1 MIHQHAQA
9 LLQNLALERKSEEV
23 GEHPIIFVAHG
34 LGGILV
40 KRALELAAHLPVTGS
55 NEDLRS
61 IFVSTYA
68 IMFLG
73 TPHIGSDSAGFS
85 SVLQRM
91 VSALLP
97 RNTLESAS
105 QQAKLLQSNVETLQN
120 INISFLDII
129 DKFKICMVHETRPTD
144 LNGTKTIIVDPL
156 PAGRLLPDVT
166 HLGLESSHAGMSKF
180 DSKNSSGYLRVSATL
195 RLWSHEGMW
204 S

>member
-1 MIHQHAQA
+1 MIHRHAQA
-9 LLQNLALERKSEEV
+9 LLQNLALERESEEF
-23 GEHPIIFVAHG
+23 GEHPIIFVAHS

-55 NEDLRS
+55 NEELRS

-73 TPHIGSDSAGFS
+73 TPHIESDSVGFS

-105 QQAKLLQSNVETLQN
+105 QQAKLLQSNVEKLQN
-120 INISFLDII
+120 INIDFSDII
-129 DKFKICMVHETRPTD
+129 DRFKICMVHETRLTD
-144 LNGTKTIIVDPL
+144 LNGTKTIIVDPFS
-156 PAGRLLPDVT
+156 AGPLHPGVT
-166 HLGLESSHAGMSKF
+166 YFGIESSHAGMSKF
-180 DSKNSSGYLRVSATL
+180 DSNSSPGYLTVSATL
-195 RLWSHEGMW
+195 LLWSHEGMW

>member
-1 MIHQHAQA
+1 MIHQHAQT
-9 LLQNLALERKSEEV
+9 LLQNLALERKNEEV
-23 GEHPIIFVAHG
+23 GEHPIIFVAHS

-55 NEDLRS
+55 NEELKS

-73 TPHIGSDSAGFS
+73 TPHIGSDSAGFG

-97 RNTLESAS
+97 IKILESAS

-120 INISFLDII
+120 INIHFLDII
-129 DKFKICMVHETRPTD
+129 DKFKICMVHESRLTD
-144 LNGTKTIIVDPL
+144 LNGRKTIIVDPL
-156 PAGRLLPDVT
+156 SAGPLLPDVT
-166 HLGLESSHAGMSKF
+166 YFEIESSHAGMSKF
-180 DSKNSSGYLRVSATL
+180 DSKNSPGYLSISATL
-195 RLWSHEGMW
+195 RSWSQEGMW
-204 S
+204 F

>member
-1 MIHQHAQA
+1 
-9 LLQNLALERKSEEV
+9 
-23 GEHPIIFVAHG
+23 VAHG

-55 NEDLRS
+55 NEELRS

-73 TPHIGSDSAGFS
+73 TPHIGSDSAGLS

-97 RNTLESAS
+97 RKILESVS

-120 INISFLDII
+120 INIYFLDII
-129 DKFKICMVHETRPTD
+129 DKFKICMVHESGLTD
-144 LNGTKTIIVDPL
+144 LNGTKTIIVDRL
-156 PAGRLLPDVT
+156 SAGPLLPGVT
-166 HLGLESSHAGMSKF
+166 YFGIESSHAGMSKF
-180 DSKNSSGYLRVSATL
+180 NSKNSPGYLNVSATL
-195 RLWSHEGMW
+195 RSWSQEGIW
-204 S
+204 F